1 MSQLSLFR
9 FILTVGLVL
18 GLTGCAGNGMQ
29 IGNSVS
35 LCCPGNY
42 ANYRNYRIELRE
54 MPGFLSDY
62 MLAEFETA
70 LQEKGLQRNTLAP
83 DVVVRLTYR
92 HINLNPEQEE
102 VDPFERRT
110 DQDIML
116 RYVATID
123 IEMLEQPS
131 GDIVWAGQVNR
142 IHTVTPGE
150 YMHEENARPEML
162 AAFRDLLTNY
172 PAPER

>member
-1 MSQLSLFR
+1 MPTFSPLRLVLIVSLM
-9 FILTVGLVL
+9 L
-18 GLTGCAGNGMQ
+18 GLTACAGNGMQ

-35 LCCPGNY
+35 LCCPGDYDNY
-42 ANYRNYRIELRE
+42 QNYRIELQE

-70 LQEKGLQRNTLAP
+70 LREKGLQRNALNP
-83 DVVVRLTYR
+83 DLIVRLSYQ

-116 RYVATID
+116 RYVATIV

-131 GDIVWAGQVNR
+131 NKVVWAGQVNR
-142 IHTVTPGE
+142 IHTVVPGE

-172 PAPER
+172 PAAE